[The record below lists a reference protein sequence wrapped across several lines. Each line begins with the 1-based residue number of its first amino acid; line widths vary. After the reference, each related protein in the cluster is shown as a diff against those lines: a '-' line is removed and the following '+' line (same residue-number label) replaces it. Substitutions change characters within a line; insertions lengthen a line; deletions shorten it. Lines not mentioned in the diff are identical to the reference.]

1 MYLQP
6 IVRYRNTRQ
15 VESKKLYSS
24 RRASILIILAP
35 YLFHNRCHT
44 YILSSYQSMSCSI
57 IETTTTVN
65 MMYKSVFYP
74 GVVHEINCLW
84 KRLSNQ
90 NQIDFNMNWILKM
103 SFSSSGSNR
112 QPYVCL
118 KVCRAMDQ
126 SVNEIVEYVSSLEAS
141 DTPHIQGLKAAMEE
155 VHTFSM
161 PRWGRGDVFHFVFP
175 YCHVSMTIPQ
185 LETGRETLGVILN
198 EKLDEILKET
208 MQVTQQFEHDP
219 NNRKVQKMFS
229 TRNERLFQ
237 TTK

>member
-6 IVRYRNTRQ
+6 IVQYRNTRQ

-24 RRASILIILAP
+24 RRACLSLVWYFLRPISSITDA
-35 YLFHNRCHT
+35 
-44 YILSSYQSMSCSI
+44 ILSSYQSMSCSI

-74 GVVHEINCLW
+74 GVVHEIICLW

-90 NQIDFNMNWILKM
+90 IDFNLNWILKM

-141 DTPHIQGLKAAMEE
+141 DTPHIQGLKAAIEE
-155 VHTFSM
+155 VQTFSL
-161 PRWGRGDVFHFVFP
+161 PRWGWGDVFHFVFP
-175 YCHVSMTIPQ
+175 YCHVSMIIPQ

-208 MQVTQQFEHDP
+208 MQVTQ
-219 NNRKVQKMFS
+219 
-229 TRNERLFQ
+229 
-237 TTK
+237 

>member
-1 MYLQP
+1 M
-6 IVRYRNTRQ
+6 
-15 VESKKLYSS
+15 
-24 RRASILIILAP
+24 SIFGMILLAP
-35 YLFHNRCHT
+35 DLFHNRCHT
-44 YILSSYQSMSCSI
+44 YILSSYQSMFCSI

-74 GVVHEINCLW
+74 GVVHEIICLW

-90 NQIDFNMNWILKM
+90 NQIDFNMNWISKI

-155 VHTFSM
+155 VQTFSL
-161 PRWGRGDVFHFVFP
+161 PRWGWGDVFHFVFP
-175 YCHVSMTIPQ
+175 SVTCQWPSLSWKLGERL
-185 LETGRETLGVILN
+185 LEWSWMRNLTRFWRRRCRWPRSLN
-198 EKLDEILKET
+198 LT
-208 MQVTQQFEHDP
+208 
-219 NNRKVQKMFS
+219 RKVQKMFS
-229 TRNERLFQ
+229 TRQKCDQMKDYSKQQDKF
-237 TTK
+237 

>member
-1 MYLQP
+1 M
-6 IVRYRNTRQ
+6 
-15 VESKKLYSS
+15 
-24 RRASILIILAP
+24 SIFGMMSLAP
-35 YLFHNRCHT
+35 DLFHNRCHT

-103 SFSSSGSNR
+103 SFSSSGSYR

-155 VHTFSM
+155 VHSL
-161 PRWGRGDVFHFVFP
+161 GQDVG
-175 YCHVSMTIPQ
+175 
-185 LETGRETLGVILN
+185 EE
-198 EKLDEILKET
+198 
-208 MQVTQQFEHDP
+208 
-219 NNRKVQKMFS
+219 MFS
-229 TRNERLFQ
+229 ILFSHAVTCQWSSLSWKLGERLLGWSWMRNSTRFWRRRCRWLRSLNMTQIIEKCKRCFQHGKMWSNERLFQ
-237 TTK
+237 TTR

>member
-1 MYLQP
+1 M
-6 IVRYRNTRQ
+6 
-15 VESKKLYSS
+15 
-24 RRASILIILAP
+24 SIFGMILLAP
-35 YLFHNRCHT
+35 DLFHNRCHT

-74 GVVHEINCLW
+74 GVVHKIICLW

-90 NQIDFNMNWILKM
+90 IDFNLNWILKM
-103 SFSSSGSNR
+103 FFSSSGSNR

-155 VHTFSM
+155 VHTFSL
-161 PRWGRGDVFHFVFP
+161 PRWGRGDVFHFVSHTVTCQWPSLSWKLGERLLVWSWMRNLTRFWRRR
-175 YCHVSMTIPQ
+175 CRWLTSLNMTQI
-185 LETGRETLGVILN
+185 I
-198 EKLDEILKET
+198 EKCKRCF
-208 MQVTQQFEHDP
+208 QHG
-219 NNRKVQKMFS
+219 KMWS
-229 TRNERLFQ
+229 NERLFQ
-237 TTK
+237 TTR